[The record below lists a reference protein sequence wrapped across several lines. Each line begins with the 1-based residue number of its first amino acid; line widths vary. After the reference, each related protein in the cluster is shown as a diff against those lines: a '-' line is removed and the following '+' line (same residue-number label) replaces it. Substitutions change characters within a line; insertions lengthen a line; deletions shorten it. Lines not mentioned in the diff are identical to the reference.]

1 MKKKKWE
8 RWMAG
13 ACLLVLL
20 GSFFSPMAVGKARAE
35 MDSAE
40 EILSTLGTS
49 PAKIYANYITGIDRV
64 VEDAEGKLLYDAM
77 LSEPESYFLC
87 MTLDDDLGLSADVAV
102 WYDYLME
109 GDLSDIS
116 EHLISGSYE
125 AGILLDPTPMLFP
138 L

>member
-1 MKKKKWE
+1 MYIMKKRKWE

-49 PAKIYANYITGIDRV
+49 PAKIYELYHGHRPSGGGCGGKIAVRRHAVRTGELFSV
-64 VEDAEGKLLYDAM
+64 YD
-77 LSEPESYFLC
+77 
-87 MTLDDDLGLSADVAV
+87 TGR
-102 WYDYLME
+102 
-109 GDLSDIS
+109 
-116 EHLISGSYE
+116 
-125 AGILLDPTPMLFP
+125 
-138 L
+138 

>member
-1 MKKKKWE
+1 
-8 RWMAG
+8 MAG

-87 MTLDDDLGLSADVAV
+87 MTLDDDLDSVYMRSSQNSQPNSDTSDVNSRK
-102 WYDYLME
+102 E
-109 GDLSDIS
+109 R
-116 EHLISGSYE
+116 
-125 AGILLDPTPMLFP
+125 
-138 L
+138 